1 MKAAIRSQYGG
12 PEVLSVREV
21 EKPVP
26 KANEILVK
34 VRATTVNRTDCGVL
48 TGKPFIFR
56 FFIGGLIK
64 PKALITGTDF
74 AGDVEAVGANVSA
87 FKAGDKVWGFNDNGL
102 PSHAEY
108 LALSAEQAI
117 LPVPEG
123 ISYEQAA
130 ASAEAAHYAYNFLNK
145 VPLNPGQRALVN
157 GGTGAIGS
165 AAIQFLKFRGIHVTA
180 VCGTERLAVV
190 QSLGADQVVDYQ
202 RTDFTQTEAR
212 YDFVF
217 DAVGKSTFFKCQRL
231 LKEGGVYLSSELGP
245 YAQNLFLPLAAPFMK
260 RKVIF
265 PIPSN
270 IKESMAFTS
279 GLLEGGQFRPLIDR
293 RYPIEDIRAAFEYV
307 ASGQKI
313 GNVILSPTKS
323 EFN

>member
-48 TGKPFIFR
+48 SGKPFIFR

-102 PSHAEY
+102 PTHAEY

-117 LPVPEG
+117 LPIPEG

-145 VPLNPGQRALVN
+145 VPLKPGQRVLLN

-180 VCGTERLAVV
+180 VCGTEHLAVV

-202 RTDFTQTEAR
+202 RTDFTQTEER

-217 DAVGKSTFFKCQRL
+217 DAVGKSTFFKCKRL
-231 LKEGGVYLSSELGP
+231 LKEGGVYISSELGP
-245 YAQNLFLPLAAPFMK
+245 YAQNLFLPLASPFMK

-313 GNVILSPTKS
+313 GNVLIC
-323 EFN
+323 F

>member
-87 FKAGDKVWGFNDNGL
+87 FKAGDKVWGFNDNSL

-117 LPVPEG
+117 LPIPEG

-145 VPLNPGQRALVN
+145 VPLKPGQRALVN

-180 VCGTERLAVV
+180 VCGTEHLAVV

-202 RTDFTQTEAR
+202 RTDFTQTEER

-231 LKEGGVYLSSELGP
+231 IKEGGVYLSSELGP

-313 GNVILSPTKS
+313 GNVLIC
-323 EFN
+323 F

>member
-180 VCGTERLAVV
+180 VCGTEHLAVV

-313 GNVILSPTKS
+313 GNVLIC
-323 EFN
+323 F